1 MAGIRVAVNGYGV
14 IGKRVADA
22 VTLQPDMELV
32 GVADVA
38 VDYRVRLAVGH
49 GYRLFGST
57 PTASAAMVEAGLDPT
72 GDLGELLAESDV
84 VVDATP
90 KRVGAA
96 NKPAYEGAGVKAIF
110 QGGEKHELAG
120 VSFVAQANYADAVGR
135 DFVRV
140 VSCNTT
146 GLVRLLGTLREHEL
160 LERARAV
167 LIRRATDPWE
177 SHLGGLVNTLLPEPS
192 IPSHQ
197 GPDAR
202 TVLPDLDLVT
212 IAAAG
217 PFNLSHVHFAMI
229 EAPREADREEVL
241 AALRDAPRIVL
252 VRASDGVEA
261 PNSVIEIA
269 RDLGRPRADLWEVAV
284 WEDSLAV
291 SGREIFMTYQV
302 HNEAIVTP
310 ENVDAIRAVTAAE
323 RDSSRSIA
331 RTDEALGVQ
340 FDLLPPLPAG
350 AATTGGA
357 RA

>member
-1 MAGIRVAVNGYGV
+1 MASIKVSVNGYGV

-22 VTLQPDMELV
+22 VALQPDMELV

-38 VDYRVRLAVGH
+38 TDYRVQLAVQR
-49 GYRLFGST
+49 GYPLFGST
-57 PTASAAMVEAGLDPT
+57 AEAAAAMRAAGLDPV
-72 GDLGELLAESDV
+72 GDLGDLLTESDV

-96 NKPAYEGAGVKAIF
+96 NKPAYEEAGVKAIF
-110 QGGEKHELAG
+110 QGGERHELAG
-120 VSFVAQANYADAVGR
+120 VSFVAQANYADALGKR
-135 DFVRV
+135 FVRV

-146 GLVRLLGTLREHEL
+146 GLVRVLGALRTNGLLAK
-160 LERARAV
+160 ARAV
-167 LIRRATDPWE
+167 LIRRGTDPWE
-177 SHLGGLVNTLLPEPS
+177 SHLGGLVNTLLPEPKV
-192 IPSHQ
+192 PSHQ

-202 TVLPDLDLVT
+202 TVLPELDLVT

-217 PFNLSHVHFAMI
+217 PFNLSHVHFAI
-229 EAPREADREEVL
+229 VEARRATSAEEVVEV
-241 AALRDAPRIVL
+241 LREAPRIVL

-284 WEDSLAV
+284 WEESLSV
-291 SGREIFMTYQV
+291 SGREIILTYQV

-323 RDSSRSIA
+323 LDGATSIA
-331 RTDEALGVQ
+331 LTDETLGVRAQ
-340 FDLLPPLPAG
+340 LIGPG
-350 AATTGGA
+350 SA
-357 RA
+357 RARV

>member
-1 MAGIRVAVNGYGV
+1 MPPIKVAVNGYGV

-22 VTLQPDMELV
+22 VALQPDMELV

-38 VDYRVRLAVGH
+38 VDYRVMLAAER

-57 PTASAAMVEAGLDPT
+57 AEAGARMREAGLDPT
-72 GDLGELLAESDV
+72 GDLGDLLAESDV

-96 NKPAYEGAGVKAIF
+96 NKPTYEAAGVKVIF
-110 QGGEKHELAG
+110 QGGEQHELAG
-120 VSFVAQANYADAVGR
+120 ASFVAQANYAEALGK

-146 GLVRLLGTLREHEL
+146 GLVRVLGALRSNGL
-160 LERARAV
+160 VERARAV
-167 LIRRATDPWE
+167 LIRRGTDPWE
-177 SHLGGLVNTLLPEPS
+177 SHLGGLVNTLLPEPKV
-192 IPSHQ
+192 PSHQ

-217 PFNLSHVHFAMI
+217 PFNLSHVHFAVV
-229 EAPREADREEVL
+229 EAPREVDREEIL
-241 AALRDAPRIVL
+241 EALREAPRIVF
-252 VRASDGVEA
+252 VRASEGVEA

-291 SGREIFMTYQV
+291 SGREIFLTYQV

-310 ENVDAIRAVTAAE
+310 ENVDAIRAVTATEPDPA
-323 RDSSRSIA
+323 RSLA
-331 RTDEALGVQ
+331 LTDETLGIRAELIAPVAAAHARSTV
-340 FDLLPPLPAG
+340 PA
-350 AATTGGA
+350 
-357 RA
+357 

>member
-1 MAGIRVAVNGYGV
+1 MAAIRVSVNGYGV
-14 IGKRVADA
+14 IGKRVADGVA
-22 VTLQPDMELV
+22 LQPDMELV

-38 VDYRVRLAVGH
+38 TDYRVRMAGER
-49 GYRLFGST
+49 GYRLFGSS
-57 PTASAAMVEAGLDPT
+57 AEAAAAMREAGLEPV
-72 GDLGELLAESDV
+72 GDLGDLLAESDV

-96 NKPAYEGAGVKAIF
+96 NKPAYEAAGVKAIF

-120 VSFVAQANYADAVGR
+120 VSFVAQANYAEALGR

-146 GLVRLLGTLREHEL
+146 GLVRVLGGLRVAGL

-167 LIRRATDPWE
+167 LIRRGTDPWE
-177 SHLGGLVNTLLPEPS
+177 SHLGGLVNTLLPEPT

-217 PFNLSHVHFAMI
+217 PFNLSHVHFAVV
-229 EAPREADREEVL
+229 EAPREVTKEEVVR
-241 AALRDAPRIVL
+241 ALRDAPRVVF
-252 VRASDGVEA
+252 VRASEGVAA
-261 PNSVIEIA
+261 PNSVIEIV

-291 SGREIFMTYQV
+291 SGREIFLTYQV

-323 RDSSRSIA
+323 PDAAASIA
-331 RTDEALGVQ
+331 LTDETLGIRAE
-340 FDLLPPLPAG
+340 LIG
-350 AATTGGA
+350 SAATAAAGGGA
-357 RA
+357 PA

>member
-1 MAGIRVAVNGYGV
+1 MAQVNVAVNGYGV

-22 VTLQPDMELV
+22 VALQPDMELV

-38 VDYRVRLAVGH
+38 TDYRVRLAVER

-57 PTASAAMVEAGLDPT
+57 SEATTAMREAGLEPA
-72 GDLGELLAESDV
+72 GELGELLSESDL

-90 KRVGAA
+90 KRVGAT
-96 NKPAYEGAGVKAIF
+96 NKAAYAAAGVKAIF

-120 VSFVAQANYADAVGR
+120 VSFVAQANYAQALAK

-146 GLVRLLGTLREHEL
+146 GLVRVLGALRDGGL

-167 LIRRATDPWE
+167 LIRRGTDPWE
-177 SHLGGLVNTLLPEPS
+177 SHLGGLVNTLLPEPR

-217 PFNLSHVHFAMI
+217 PFNLSHVHFAVV
-229 EAPREADREEVL
+229 EAPRDITKEEVVQ
-241 AALRDAPRIVL
+241 ALRDAPRIVL
-252 VRASDGVEA
+252 VRASDGVAA
-261 PNSVIEIA
+261 PNSVIEIV

-291 SGREIFMTYQV
+291 SGREIFLTYQV

-310 ENVDAIRAVTAAE
+310 ENVDAIRAMTAVE
-323 RDSSRSIA
+323 QDGERSIA
-331 RTDEALGVQ
+331 LTDETLGVRTE
-340 FDLLPPLPAG
+340 LVPLG
-350 AATTGGA
+350 ATSHVRGSV
-357 RA
+357 

>member
-1 MAGIRVAVNGYGV
+1 MTRIKVAINGYGV

-22 VTLQPDMELV
+22 VALQPDLELV

-38 VDYRVRLAVGH
+38 TDYRVRLALGR

-57 PTASAAMVEAGLDPT
+57 AEATSAMREAGLAPS
-72 GDLGELLAESDV
+72 GELDELLGESDV

-90 KRVGAA
+90 KRIGAA
-96 NKPAYEGAGVKAIF
+96 NKPAYEAAGVKAIF

-120 VSFVAQANYADAVGR
+120 VSFVAQANYAEALGK

-146 GLVRLLGTLREHEL
+146 GLVRVLGALRSNGLLQ
-160 LERARAV
+160 RARAV
-167 LIRRATDPWE
+167 LIRRGTDPWE
-177 SHLGGLVNTLLPEPS
+177 SHLGGLVNTLLPEPKV
-192 IPSHQ
+192 PSHQ

-217 PFNLSHVHFAMI
+217 PFNLSHVHFAVV
-229 EAPREADREEVL
+229 EAPLDTSEDEVL
-241 AALRDAPRIVL
+241 AILRETPRIVL
-252 VRASDGVEA
+252 VRASEGVEA

-291 SGREIFMTYQV
+291 SGREIFLTYQV

-323 RDSSRSIA
+323 QDPAASIA
-331 RTDEALGVQ
+331 LTDETLGVRRE
-340 FDLLPPLPAG
+340 LVPRPALAG
-350 AATTGGA
+350 TPG
-357 RA
+357 

>member
-1 MAGIRVAVNGYGV
+1 MSAIKVGVNGYGV

-22 VTLQPDMELV
+22 AALQPDMELV

-38 VDYRVRLAVGH
+38 TDYRVRLVAQR
-49 GYRLFGST
+49 GYSLFGST
-57 PTASAAMVEAGLDPT
+57 REATVAMSEAGLDPA
-72 GDLGELLAESDV
+72 GDLGDLLAESDV

-96 NKPAYEGAGVKAIF
+96 NKAAYEAAGVKAIF

-120 VSFVAQANYADAVGR
+120 VSFVAQANYAEAVGR

-146 GLVRLLGTLREHEL
+146 GLVRVLGALRSKSL

-167 LIRRATDPWE
+167 LIRRGTDPWE
-177 SHLGGLVNTLLPEPS
+177 SHAGGLINTLLPEATV
-192 IPSHQ
+192 PSHQ

-202 TVLPDLDLVT
+202 TVLPDLDVVT

-217 PFNLSHVHFAMI
+217 PFTLSHVHFAVV
-229 EAPREADREEVL
+229 EAPREVTKDEVL
-241 AALRDAPRIVL
+241 DALREAPRIVL
-252 VRASDGVEA
+252 VRADEGVEA
-261 PNSVIEIA
+261 PNSVIEIV

-284 WEDSLAV
+284 WEESLAV
-291 SGREIFMTYQV
+291 SGREIFLTYQV

-310 ENVDAIRAVTAAE
+310 ENVDAIRAVTRAE
-323 RDSSRSIA
+323 PDPAPSIA
-331 RTDEALGVQ
+331 LTDETLGIRTELV
-340 FDLLPPLPAG
+340 PAVG
-350 AATTGGA
+350 LTTAAG
-357 RA
+357 R

>member
-1 MAGIRVAVNGYGV
+1 MTQIKVAINGYGV

-22 VTLQPDMELV
+22 VALQPDMELV

-38 VDYRVRLAVGH
+38 TDYRVRLAVERGH
-49 GYRLFGST
+49 RLFGST
-57 PTASAAMVEAGLDPT
+57 ADAASALREAHLDPS
-72 GDLGELLAESDV
+72 GDLDDLLAECEV

-96 NKPAYEGAGVKAIF
+96 NKPAYEAAGVKAIF

-120 VSFVAQANYADAVGR
+120 VSFVAQANYDKALGK

-146 GLVRLLGTLREHEL
+146 GLVRVLGALRSNEL

-167 LIRRATDPWE
+167 LIRRGTDPWE
-177 SHLGGLVNTLLPEPS
+177 SHLGGLVNTLLPEPT

-217 PFNLSHVHFAMI
+217 PFNLSHVHFAVV
-229 EAPREADREEVL
+229 EAPREVKKEEVL
-241 AALRDAPRIVL
+241 QALRGAPRIVL

-261 PNSVIEIA
+261 PNSVIEIV

-291 SGREIFMTYQV
+291 SGREIFLTYQV

-310 ENVDAIRAVTAAE
+310 ENVDAIRAVSASEADAASSIALTDETLGIRKELVPLTAATG
-323 RDSSRSIA
+323 A
-331 RTDEALGVQ
+331 RT
-340 FDLLPPLPAG
+340 
-350 AATTGGA
+350 
-357 RA
+357 

>member
-1 MAGIRVAVNGYGV
+1 MRHIKVAVNGYGV

-22 VTLQPDMELV
+22 VVLQPDMELV

-38 VDYRVRLAVGH
+38 TDYRVRLAAER

-57 PTASAAMVEAGLDPT
+57 SEAAGAMREAGLEAH
-72 GDLGELLAESDV
+72 GDLGDLLGESEV

-90 KRVGAA
+90 KRIGAA
-96 NKPAYEGAGVKAIF
+96 NKPAYDAASVKAIF

-120 VSFVAQANYADAVGR
+120 VSFVAQANYAEALGR
-135 DFVRV
+135 DYVRV

-146 GLVRLLGTLREHEL
+146 GLVRVLGALRSQGL

-167 LIRRATDPWE
+167 LIRRGTDPWE
-177 SHLGGLVNTLLPEPS
+177 SHLGGLVNTLLPEPKV
-192 IPSHQ
+192 PSHQ

-212 IAAAG
+212 VAAAG
-217 PFNLSHVHFAMI
+217 PFNLSHVHFAVV
-229 EAPREADREEVL
+229 EAPHETSTEEVL
-241 AALRDAPRIVL
+241 HVLREAPRIVL
-252 VRASDGVEA
+252 VKASDGVEA

-269 RDLGRPRADLWEVAV
+269 RDLGRPRADLWEAAV

-291 SGREIFMTYQV
+291 SGREIFLTYQV

-310 ENVDAIRAVTAAE
+310 ENVDAIRAVTETE
-323 RDSSRSIA
+323 RDPASSIA
-331 RTDEALGVQ
+331 LTDETLGVRRE
-340 FDLLPPLPAG
+340 LVAI
-350 AATTGGA
+350 AATAGE

>member
-1 MAGIRVAVNGYGV
+1 MTPVRVAVNGYGV

-22 VTLQPDMELV
+22 VALQPDMELV

-38 VDYRVRLAVGH
+38 TDYRVRLALER

-57 PTASAAMVEAGLDPT
+57 AEAAAAMREAGLEPA
-72 GDLGELLAESDV
+72 GDLGALLAASDV

-96 NKPAYEGAGVKAIF
+96 NKPAYEAAGVKAIF

-120 VSFVAQANYADAVGR
+120 VSFVAQANYAEALGR

-146 GLVRLLGTLREHEL
+146 GLVRVLGALRSEGL

-167 LIRRATDPWE
+167 LIRRGTDPWE
-177 SHLGGLVNTLLPEPS
+177 SHLGGLVNTLLPEPKV
-192 IPSHQ
+192 PSHQ

-217 PFNLSHVHFAMI
+217 PFNLSHVHFAVV
-229 EAPREADREEVL
+229 EAPRETTEEEVF
-241 AALRDAPRIVL
+241 AALRAAPRIVL
-252 VRASDGVEA
+252 VRAGEGVEA
-261 PNSVIEIA
+261 PNSVIEIV
-269 RDLGRPRADLWEVAV
+269 RDLGRPRGDLWEVAV

-291 SGREIFMTYQV
+291 SGREIFLTYQV

-323 RDSSRSIA
+323 RDPASSIA
-331 RTDEALGVQ
+331 LTDETLGIRTELIPV
-340 FDLLPPLPAG
+340 
-350 AATTGGA
+350 AATAGE
-357 RA
+357 RV

>member
-1 MAGIRVAVNGYGV
+1 MDTIRVAVNGYGV

-22 VTLQPDMELV
+22 VALQPDMRLV

-38 VDYRVRLAVGH
+38 VDYRVMLTAER

-57 PTASAAMVEAGLDPT
+57 AAAATAMREAGLDPD
-72 GDLGELLAESDV
+72 GDLRDLLAEADV

-96 NKPAYEGAGVKAIF
+96 NKPVYEAAGVKAIF

-120 VSFVAQANYADAVGR
+120 VSFVAQANYAEALGR

-146 GLVRLLGTLREHEL
+146 GLVRTLGGLHSSGL
-160 LERARAV
+160 VKQARAV

-177 SHLGGLVNTLLPEPS
+177 SHLGGLVNTLLPES
-192 IPSHQ
+192 SVPSHQ

-202 TVLPDLDLVT
+202 TVLPDLDVVT

-217 PFNLSHVHFAMI
+217 PFNLSHVHFAI
-229 EAPREADREEVL
+229 VEAPREVSREEVL
-241 AALRDAPRIVL
+241 ATLRRTPRLVL
-252 VRASDGVEA
+252 VKASEGVEA

-284 WEDSLAV
+284 WDESLAV
-291 SGREIFMTYQV
+291 SGREIFLTYQV

-310 ENVDAIRAVTAAE
+310 ENVDAIRAVTATE
-323 RDSSRSIA
+323 RDAARSIA
-331 RTDEALGVQ
+331 LTDETLGIRGE
-340 FDLLPPLPAG
+340 LIPPVARPAQV
-350 AATTGGA
+350 AMA
-357 RA
+357 

>member
-1 MAGIRVAVNGYGV
+1 MAPIRVSVNGYGV

-22 VTLQPDMELV
+22 VALQPDMDLV

-38 VDYRVRLAVGH
+38 TDYRVRLAVER

-57 PTASAAMVEAGLDPT
+57 AEAGAAMRAAGLDPA
-72 GDLGELLAESDV
+72 GDLGGLLAESDV

-90 KRVGAA
+90 KRIGAA
-96 NKPAYEGAGVKAIF
+96 NKPAYEAAGVKAIF
-110 QGGEKHELAG
+110 QGGEKHGLAG
-120 VSFVAQANYADAVGR
+120 VSFVAQANYAEALGR

-146 GLVRLLGTLREHEL
+146 GLVRVLGALRSQGL

-167 LIRRATDPWE
+167 LIRRGTDPWE
-177 SHLGGLVNTLLPEPS
+177 SHLGGLVNTLLPEPKV
-192 IPSHQ
+192 PSHQ

-217 PFNLSHVHFAMI
+217 PFNLSHVHFLVV
-229 EAPREADREEVL
+229 EAPRETSEEEVL
-241 AALRDAPRIVL
+241 AALRAAPRIVL

-261 PNSVIEIA
+261 PNSVIEIV

-291 SGREIFMTYQV
+291 SGREIFLIYQV

-323 RDSSRSIA
+323 RDPASSIA
-331 RTDEALGVQ
+331 RTDETLGIRAELVS
-340 FDLLPPLPAG
+340 PV
-350 AATTGGA
+350 AAAVAT
-357 RA
+357 